1 MIAVMRMALLL
12 SFSDVDVGLEGVLSV
27 LADDRKVGEAVAFFK
42 SGEALKRGLGKS
54 EGRADSRHVKH
65 NESKC

>member
-1 MIAVMRMALLL
+1 M
-12 SFSDVDVGLEGVLSV
+12 DVGLEGVLSV

-54 EGRADSRHVKH
+54 EGRADSSHVKH